1 MVNIN
6 NTQSSFSGGIISTEL
21 FSRLDFSKVLTG
33 LKQCDNFAVR
43 PAGGVIYRAGTK
55 YVADAKYND
64 KNVGLI
70 PFVYNKNDGICLEV
84 GHQYIR
90 FHKDGEPIKDGDG
103 NIIEIATTYL
113 SDEVLD
119 IKYAQ
124 DKNTI
129 YLVHQNHCPA
139 MLKRISDT
147 SWVLTDMVF
156 NPPVVKVPS
165 VTIAKGTAKNA
176 GAVVDFDKWQ
186 YAVSVVDND
195 DNEGLP
201 VYSNIISSDVDLA
214 NQNITVTFNNPAD
227 SSNVKKFNIYRIKG
241 GVFLWVYVLDY
252 VSGTSPY
259 SLKDIGLGADASKS
273 VKEEFTDFNNGNYP
287 GAVGIWNQ
295 RMLFAKL
302 KNDPNKF
309 LGSCV
314 GAFQDFTNT
323 YLNGANEALSL
334 TLNSGTNDTI
344 TDIVPLDDLML
355 LTESKAWRVTGMTPS
370 NMKAYIE
377 SYSGSSGINPA
388 VSQKSILYVD
398 SSKNTIRNFIYSYE
412 LNGYS
417 GQNLD
422 ILSRDLFDGYNINNV
437 TLKNAPYSV
446 FYCTRNDGTL
456 LGLTYLKEENIYA
469 WHSHTTSGGKFE
481 DVCSIEKNMN
491 DQVYCVVNRNGN
503 KYIEMF
509 KDNINISETIDD
521 SWHLDCATRFIAD
534 SREWKNTSS
543 ETVSTT
549 YLAYTGVTTTDT
561 YYAWREKY
569 RIWTLKHRIEYWSDY
584 YFYSKNVNE
593 NNVNNR
599 YATPSF
605 SATTNK
611 NNLSKLSSATAL
623 PVSSETIGY
632 QSYPSSNFTST
643 LTPEISN
650 IYIVNAIIG
659 APVYKK
665 DGSNFIQIGVIESIS
680 GTSLT
685 FNGFS
690 YSRFTTNDKT
700 VSKTTSVDSY
710 LYTFGEVEVGYLAY
724 TDIEKTSSYSITAVG
739 NNTITA
745 NGKLYNFHSGNIGS
759 IETVSGLSRFNDKT
773 VTALI
778 DGNVY
783 NNISVSNG
791 NASLPVAGKNVLIG
805 LSYRGIIETI
815 PQEIK
820 YGSGSSSVGA
830 NRKIFDGVLSYQK
843 TRGLKYG
850 KDVDNLFEIK
860 PYTNVTFGEEIP
872 LESGNIVLRVSSGF
886 NNETS
891 FVVVQDN
898 PLPALIQSVTLG
910 TSYNGTT

>member
-43 PAGGVIYRAGTK
+43 PAGGVVYRAGTK
-55 YVADAKYND
+55 YVAGAKYND
-64 KNVGLI
+64 KNVALI
-70 PFVYNKNDGICLEV
+70 PFVYNKNDGVCLEV

-90 FHKDGEPIKDGDG
+90 FHKDGDPVKDSNG

-113 SDEVLD
+113 SDEVSD

-176 GAVVDFDKWQ
+176 SAVVDFDKWQ

-214 NQNITVTFNNPAD
+214 NQNITVTFNNPED
-227 SSNVKKFNIYRIKG
+227 SSNVKKFNVYRIKG

-273 VKEEFTDFNNGNYP
+273 VKEEFADFNNGNYP
-287 GAVGIWNQ
+287 GANGIWNQ

-344 TDIVPLDDLML
+344 TDVVPLDDLML
-355 LTESKAWRVTGMTPS
+355 LTESKAWRVTGMTP
-370 NMKAYIE
+370 NNIKAYIE

-481 DVCSIEKNMN
+481 CVCSIEKNMN

-561 YYAWREKY
+561 YYAWRSKLNIIGGEM
-569 RIWTLKHRIEYWSDY
+569 WSDY
-584 YFYSKNVNE
+584 YFYSKNINE
-593 NNVNNR
+593 NDVNNR

-611 NNLSKLSSATAL
+611 NDLSKLSSTTAL
-623 PVSSETIGY
+623 PGGPRTVGY
-632 QSYPSSNFTST
+632 ESYPSSNFTST
-643 LTPEISN
+643 STPEISN
-650 IYIVNAIIG
+650 VYIVNAIIG

-665 DGSNFIQIGVIESIS
+665 EGDDFIQIGVIESIS

-690 YSRFTTNDKT
+690 YSRFTTNDEV
-700 VSKTTSVDSY
+700 VSKTTSVDGY
-710 LYTFGEVEVGYLAY
+710 LYTFGEVEAGDLAY
-724 TDIEKTSSYSITAVG
+724 ADIEKTSSYSITAVG

-745 NGKLYNFHSGNIGS
+745 NGKLYNFHSENIGS

-791 NASLPVAGKNVLIG
+791 DAVLPVAGKNVLIG

-860 PYTNVTFGEEIP
+860 PYTNVTFGEKIP